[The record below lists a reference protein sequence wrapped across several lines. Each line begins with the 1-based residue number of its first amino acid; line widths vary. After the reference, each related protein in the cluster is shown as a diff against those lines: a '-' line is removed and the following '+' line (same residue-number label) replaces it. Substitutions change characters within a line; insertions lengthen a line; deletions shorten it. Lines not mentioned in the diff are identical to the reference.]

1 MLELDWLAL
10 GVAVKYQLPLDN
22 SPQSTL
28 MWKRHQAF
36 STHRR
41 TLMSE
46 RLIKT
51 PIRYYFD
58 NIMERVK
65 RKKNMIT
72 EKLIKKVLRK
82 WLKKKLYIN
91 APISTNI
98 TRFEWVYNSHLKEWR
113 DRMWV
118 IKNCPENR
126 DKCLNE
132 YLYS

>member
-41 TLMSE
+41 TLMSK
-46 RLIKT
+46 RLIKA

-65 RKKNMIT
+65 RKNMSISKA
-72 EKLIKKVLRK
+72 KLYLHGIINNLENCIEEGSYVTYQDIINQCKKVL
-82 WLKKKLYIN
+82 
-91 APISTNI
+91 
-98 TRFEWVYNSHLKEWR
+98 KEL
-113 DRMWV
+113 
-118 IKNCPENR
+118 E
-126 DKCLNE
+126 E
-132 YLYS
+132 

>member
-58 NIMERVK
+58 NIMEMVK
-65 RKKNMIT
+65 RREYEIINKEKEKRGIKKN
-72 EKLIKKVLRK
+72 
-82 WLKKKLYIN
+82 
-91 APISTNI
+91 AG
-98 TRFEWVYNSHLKEWR
+98 
-113 DRMWV
+113 
-118 IKNCPENR
+118 
-126 DKCLNE
+126 KCYYCLGCCNE
-132 YLYS
+132 V

>member
-51 PIRYYFD
+51 PIRYYLKLL
-58 NIMERVK
+58 ERQLAAWK
-65 RKKNMIT
+65 DRQ
-72 EKLIKKVLRK
+72 LI
-82 WLKKKLYIN
+82 I
-91 APISTNI
+91 
-98 TRFEWVYNSHLKEWR
+98 
-113 DRMWV
+113 
-118 IKNCPENR
+118 
-126 DKCLNE
+126 
-132 YLYS
+132 

>member
-46 RLIKT
+46 RLIKLSSHYT
-51 PIRYYFD
+51 FIPD
-58 NIMERVK
+58 WMHECVK
-65 RKKNMIT
+65 WGNNDILIEKVEQKN
-72 EKLIKKVLRK
+72 K
-82 WLKKKLYIN
+82 
-91 APISTNI
+91 
-98 TRFEWVYNSHLKEWR
+98 
-113 DRMWV
+113 
-118 IKNCPENR
+118 
-126 DKCLNE
+126 
-132 YLYS
+132 

>member
-1 MLELDWLAL
+1 
-10 GVAVKYQLPLDN
+10 
-22 SPQSTL
+22 
-28 MWKRHQAF
+28 
-36 STHRR
+36 
-41 TLMSE
+41 
-46 RLIKT
+46 
-51 PIRYYFD
+51 
-58 NIMERVK
+58 
-65 RKKNMIT
+65 MIT
-72 EKLIKKVLRK
+72 EKLIKKKVLRK

-98 TRFEWVYNSHLKEWR
+98 ARFEWVYNSHLKEWR

>member
-1 MLELDWLAL
+1 MLDLDWLAL

-28 MWKRHQAF
+28 MWKMHQAF

-65 RKKNMIT
+65 IREYGRDYLLWNKW
-72 EKLIKKVLRK
+72 VLRSLSS
-82 WLKKKLYIN
+82 W
-91 APISTNI
+91 
-98 TRFEWVYNSHLKEWR
+98 H
-113 DRMWV
+113 
-118 IKNCPENR
+118 
-126 DKCLNE
+126 
-132 YLYS
+132 

>member
-28 MWKRHQAF
+28 MWKKHQAF

-46 RLIKT
+46 RLIKA

-65 RKKNMIT
+65 RKN
-72 EKLIKKVLRK
+72 
-82 WLKKKLYIN
+82 
-91 APISTNI
+91 
-98 TRFEWVYNSHLKEWR
+98 
-113 DRMWV
+113 
-118 IKNCPENR
+118 
-126 DKCLNE
+126 NE
-132 YLYS
+132 YKKRKIIPSWHN